1 MFHTALKP
9 SEPVEKRYSAKA
21 EINTF
26 MRRFLSHVKQ
36 ENAQARDVQLPPIR
50 NEILNHDKFANA
62 LEQLDLLLSHFDLAR
77 IKVVQLEIANDSS
90 RRSYEEELRTYS
102 SAIDEW
108 KEVYKEL
115 KKDSL
120 YLEQKVTLMR
130 LIPTRKLLSMQKE
143 KRILKK
149 VASKRRLS
157 TGNR

>member
-1 MFHTALKP
+1 MSQAALKP
-9 SEPVEKRYSAKA
+9 SEPLEKRYSAKA

-26 MRRFLSHVKQ
+26 MRRFLAHVKH

-50 NEILNHDKFANA
+50 NKALDYDKFANA
-62 LEQLDLLLSHFDLAR
+62 LEKLDLFLSHFDLAR

-90 RRSYEEELRTYS
+90 RRSFEEEVQTYS

-115 KKDSL
+115 KGDSL
-120 YLEQKVTLMR
+120 HLAQKVTLMR
-130 LIPTRKLLSMQKE
+130 LIPSRKALSMKKE
-143 KRILKK
+143 KRILKN
-149 VASKRRLS
+149 VASKRRLG

>member
-9 SEPVEKRYSAKA
+9 SEPVEMRYSAKA

-26 MRRFLSHVKQ
+26 MRRFLAHVKQ

-62 LEQLDLLLSHFDLAR
+62 LEQLDLFLSHFDLAR

-90 RRSYEEELRTYS
+90 RRSYEEELQTYS

-120 YLEQKVTLMR
+120 YLEQKVFLMR

>member
-1 MFHTALKP
+1 MK
-9 SEPVEKRYSAKA
+9 K
-21 EINTF
+21 N
-26 MRRFLSHVKQ
+26 
-36 ENAQARDVQLPPIR
+36 
-50 NEILNHDKFANA
+50 
-62 LEQLDLLLSHFDLAR
+62 
-77 IKVVQLEIANDSS
+77 
-90 RRSYEEELRTYS
+90 

-130 LIPTRKLLSMQKE
+130 LIPTRKLLSIQKE